1 MSLDLLEIKEQ
12 ADMLAEETF
21 EELFNESFQFLNFT
35 SAE

>member
-12 ADMLAEETF
+12 ADMLAEEKF
-21 EELFNESFQFLNFT
+21 EELFNESFQFLNFK